1 MKQFFEIL
9 GFAKNYRNNVIQ
21 NILFNFL
28 TSLFSLFSFAA
39 IAPFLAILFK
49 TIDQNVVKPEKFVLS
64 SQGLLN
70 QMNYFLSTY
79 VAENGSEAALL
90 LFCGVIIFMFLLKN
104 ATTYFATYHLAKVRS
119 GVVRDIRKAIYN
131 KVLQLPMSFFTTER
145 KGNILSKST
154 NDIQEIEKSILG
166 ALEMVFRDPP
176 KFFLYLITLFI
187 MSWKLTLFVIILLPI
202 SGFLISRIAKSLK
215 RKAKRG
221 QSKLGDVLTLLEETL
236 SGIRIIKAFN
246 AESEI
251 GGKFNKENDT
261 HFRINTKIQRRQA
274 LASPLSE
281 FMGAI
286 LISLIL
292 WFGGRMV
299 LSPEPTLTGEFFI
312 TFIVIFS
319 QLISPAKSF
328 STAFFKIQKGAAS
341 LDRIKELLQE
351 DLKVKEVE
359 NPKTLND
366 FRQTIEFKNVNFKY
380 DQELV
385 LKNVNL
391 KINKG
396 EMVALVGPSGGGKST
411 LADMLPRF
419 YDPTDGEILID
430 GENLKDLKIE
440 DIRNQMGIV
449 TQESILFNDS
459 VFNNIT
465 LGSDETREEPV
476 IEAAKI
482 ANAHEFITQ
491 TKNGYNSK
499 VGERGGKLSGGQRQR
514 LSIARAVFKNPP
526 ILILDEAT
534 SALDTES
541 EKQVQEALDNL
552 MENRTTLVI
561 AHRLSTIQHADKIV
575 VIENGEIVQVGK
587 HDELVT
593 QEGVYK
599 KLFDLQRFA

>member
-299 LSPEPTLTGEFFI
+299 LSPEPALTGEFFI

-366 FRQTIEFKNVNFKY
+366 FSQTIEFKNVNFKY

-430 GENLKDLKIE
+430 GENLKNLKIV

-599 KLFDLQRFA
+599 KLFDLQSFA

>member
-430 GENLKDLKIE
+430 GENLKNLKIE

-599 KLFDLQRFA
+599 KLFDLQSFA

>member
-1 MKQFFEIL
+1 
-9 GFAKNYRNNVIQ
+9 
-21 NILFNFL
+21 
-28 TSLFSLFSFAA
+28 
-39 IAPFLAILFK
+39 
-49 TIDQNVVKPEKFVLS
+49 
-64 SQGLLN
+64 
-70 QMNYFLSTY
+70 
-79 VAENGSEAALL
+79 
-90 LFCGVIIFMFLLKN
+90 
-104 ATTYFATYHLAKVRS
+104 
-119 GVVRDIRKAIYN
+119 
-131 KVLQLPMSFFTTER
+131 MSFFTTER

-599 KLFDLQRFA
+599 KLFDLQSFA

>member
-366 FRQTIEFKNVNFKY
+366 FSQTIEFKNVNFKY

-430 GENLKDLKIE
+430 GENLKNLKIV

-599 KLFDLQRFA
+599 KLFDLQSFA

>member
-131 KVLQLPMSFFTTER
+131 KVLQLPISFFTTER

-359 NPKTLND
+359 NTKTLND

-599 KLFDLQRFA
+599 RLFDLQSFA

>member
-104 ATTYFATYHLAKVRS
+104 ATTYFATYHLAKVKS

-131 KVLQLPMSFFTTER
+131 KVLQLPMSFFTNER

-292 WFGGRMV
+292 WLGGRMV

-341 LDRIKELLQE
+341 LDRIKELLKE
-351 DLKVKEVE
+351 DLKVKQAE

-366 FRQTIEFKNVNFKY
+366 FSQTIEFKNVNFKY
-380 DQELV
+380 DQDLV

-430 GENLKDLKIE
+430 GENLKNLKIE

-499 VGERGGKLSGGQRQR
+499 LGERGGKLSGGQRQR

-599 KLFDLQRFA
+599 KLFDLQSFA

>member
-366 FRQTIEFKNVNFKY
+366 FSQTIEFKNVNFKY

-430 GENLKDLKIE
+430 GENLKNLKIE

-482 ANAHEFITQ
+482 ANAHEFIAQ
-491 TKNGYNSK
+491 SKNGYNSK

-514 LSIARAVFKNPP
+514 ISIARAVFKNPP

-599 KLFDLQRFA
+599 KLFDLQSFA

>member
-104 ATTYFATYHLAKVRS
+104 LTTYFATYHLAKVRS
-119 GVVRDIRKAIYN
+119 GVVRDIRKAIYD

-187 MSWKLTLFVIILLPI
+187 MSWQLTLFVLVLLPI

-366 FRQTIEFKNVNFKY
+366 FSQTIEFKNVNFKY

-430 GENLKDLKIE
+430 GENLKNLKIE

-599 KLFDLQRFA
+599 KLFDLQSFA

>member
-9 GFAKNYRNNVIQ
+9 GFAKNYRTSVIQ

-49 TIDQNVVKPEKFVLS
+49 TIDQNLVKPEKFELS

-79 VAENGSEAALL
+79 IEEKGSEAALL
-90 LFCGVIIFMFLLKN
+90 LFCGIIVLMFLLKN
-104 ATTYFATYHLAKVRS
+104 VTTYFATYHLAKIRS
-119 GVVRDIRKAIYN
+119 GVVRDLRKAIYN
-131 KVLQLPMSFFTTER
+131 KVLQLPMSFFTTEK

-166 ALEMVFRDPP
+166 ALEMMFRDPP

-187 MSWKLTLFVIILLPI
+187 MSWQLTLFVLVLLPI

-215 RKAKRG
+215 RKAKKG
-221 QSKLGDVLTLLEETL
+221 QIKLGDVLTLLEETL

-246 AESEI
+246 AEEELS
-251 GGKFNKENDT
+251 GKFNKENDS

-292 WFGGRMV
+292 WFGGRLV
-299 LSPEPTLTGEFFI
+299 LNPEPTLTGEFFI

-341 LDRIKELLQE
+341 LDRIKELLKE
-351 DLKVKEVE
+351 DLRVKEIK
-359 NPKTLND
+359 NPKILPPLANS
-366 FRQTIEFKNVNFKY
+366 IEFRNVGFKY
-380 DQELV
+380 DQDFV
-385 LKNVNL
+385 LKDINL

-419 YDPTDGEILID
+419 YDPTEGEILID
-430 GENLKDLKIE
+430 GENIKNLKIQ
-440 DIRNQMGIV
+440 DIRDQMGIV

-482 ANAHEFITQ
+482 ANAHEFILQ
-491 TKNGYNSK
+491 SKDGYNSK

-514 LSIARAVFKNPP
+514 ISIARAVFKNPP

-575 VIENGEIVQVGK
+575 VIENGNIVQIGK

-593 QEGVYK
+593 QQGVYK
-599 KLFDLQRFA
+599 KLFDLQSFA

>member
-9 GFAKNYRNNVIQ
+9 GFAKNYRSNVIQ

-49 TIDQNVVKPEKFVLS
+49 TIDQNVVKPEKFELS

-366 FRQTIEFKNVNFKY
+366 FSQTIEFKNVNFKY

-430 GENLKDLKIE
+430 GENLKNLKIV

-599 KLFDLQRFA
+599 KLFDLQSFA

>member
-261 HFRINTKIQRRQA
+261 NFRINTKIKRRQA

-366 FRQTIEFKNVNFKY
+366 FSQTIEFKNVNFKY

-430 GENLKDLKIE
+430 GENLKNLKIE

-482 ANAHEFITQ
+482 ANAHEFIAQ
-491 TKNGYNSK
+491 SKNGYNSK

-514 LSIARAVFKNPP
+514 ISIARAVFKNPP

-599 KLFDLQRFA
+599 KLFDLQSFA

>member
-366 FRQTIEFKNVNFKY
+366 FSQTIEFKNVNFKY

-430 GENLKDLKIE
+430 GENLKNLKIE

-599 KLFDLQRFA
+599 KLFDLQSFA

>member
-9 GFAKNYRNNVIQ
+9 SFAKNYRNNVIQ
-21 NILFNFL
+21 NIFFNFL

-49 TIDQNVVKPEKFVLS
+49 TIEQNVTRPQAFEFT

-70 QMNYFLSTY
+70 QMNYFLSNY
-79 VAENGSEAALL
+79 IAQNASEAALL
-90 LFCGVIIFMFLLKN
+90 LFCGVIVIMFLLKN
-104 ATTYFATYHLAKVRS
+104 LTTYLAIYHLAKVRS
-119 GVVRDIRKAIYN
+119 GVVRDIRQAIYS

-176 KFFLYLITLFI
+176 KFFLYLFTLFV
-187 MSWKLTLFVIILLPI
+187 MSWQLTLFVLFLLPI
-202 SGFLISRIAKSLK
+202 SAFLISYIARSLK
-215 RKAKRG
+215 RKAKKG
-221 QSKLGDVLTLLEETL
+221 QIKLGDVLTLMEETL

-246 AESEI
+246 AEVEV
-251 GGKFNKENDT
+251 GGKFSKENDL
-261 HFRINTKIQRRQA
+261 HFKINTKIQRRQG

-281 FMGAI
+281 FMGAL
-286 LISLIL
+286 LIAIIL

-299 LSPEPTLTGEFFI
+299 LSENATLSGEFFI

-319 QLISPAKSF
+319 QLIPPAKSF

-351 DLKVKEVE
+351 DEKIKEPESPKV
-359 NPKTLND
+359 LSD
-366 FRQTIEFKNVNFKY
+366 FKDKIEFKNISFKY
-380 DQELV
+380 DQALV
-385 LKNVNL
+385 LNQINL
-391 KINKG
+391 TIHKG

-419 YDPTDGEILID
+419 YDPTEGDIFID
-430 GENLKDLKIE
+430 GINLKDLKVA
-440 DIRNQMGIV
+440 DIRHQMGIV
-449 TQESILFNDS
+449 TQESILFNDT

-465 LGSDETREEPV
+465 LGTADADKEQV
-476 IEAAKI
+476 VEAAKI
-482 ANAHEFITQ
+482 ANAHQFITQ
-491 TKNGYNSK
+491 NKHGYFTKI
-499 VGERGGKLSGGQRQR
+499 GERGGKLSGGQRQR

-541 EKQVQEALDNL
+541 EQQVQQALDNL
-552 MENRTTLVI
+552 MKNRTTLVI
-561 AHRLSTIQHADKIV
+561 AHRLSTIQHANKIV
-575 VIENGEIVQVGK
+575 VIDRGEIVETGT
-587 HDELVT
+587 HAELLMAN
-593 QEGVYK
+593 GVYK
-599 KLFDLQRFA
+599 KLFDLQQFD

>member
-49 TIDQNVVKPEKFVLS
+49 TIDQNVVKPETFVLS

-430 GENLKDLKIE
+430 GENLKNLKIE

-599 KLFDLQRFA
+599 KLFDLQSFA

>member
-9 GFAKNYRNNVIQ
+9 GFAKNYRTSVIQ

-49 TIDQNVVKPEKFVLS
+49 TIDQNLVKPEKFELS

-79 VAENGSEAALL
+79 IEEKGSEAALL
-90 LFCGVIIFMFLLKN
+90 LFCGIIVLMFLLKN
-104 ATTYFATYHLAKVRS
+104 VTTYFATYHLAKIRS
-119 GVVRDIRKAIYN
+119 GVVRDLRKAIYN
-131 KVLQLPMSFFTTER
+131 KVLQLPMSFFTTEK

-166 ALEMVFRDPP
+166 ALEMMFRDPP

-187 MSWKLTLFVIILLPI
+187 MSWQLTLFVLVLLPI

-215 RKAKRG
+215 RKAKKG
-221 QSKLGDVLTLLEETL
+221 QIKLGDVLTLLEETL

-246 AESEI
+246 AEEELS
-251 GGKFNKENDT
+251 GKFNKENDS

-299 LSPEPTLTGEFFI
+299 LNPEPTLTGEFFI

-341 LDRIKELLQE
+341 LDRIKELLKE
-351 DLKVKEVE
+351 DLRVKEIK
-359 NPKTLND
+359 NPKILPPLANS
-366 FRQTIEFKNVNFKY
+366 IEFRNVGFKY
-380 DQELV
+380 DQDFV
-385 LKNVNL
+385 LKDINL

-419 YDPTDGEILID
+419 YDPAEGEILID
-430 GENLKDLKIE
+430 GENIKNLKIQ
-440 DIRNQMGIV
+440 DIRDQMGIV

-482 ANAHEFITQ
+482 ANAHEFILQ
-491 TKNGYNSK
+491 SKDGYNSK

-514 LSIARAVFKNPP
+514 ISIARAVFKNPP

-575 VIENGEIVQVGK
+575 VIENGNIVQIGK

-593 QEGVYK
+593 QQGVYK
-599 KLFDLQRFA
+599 KLFDLQSFA

>member
-1 MKQFFEIL
+1 
-9 GFAKNYRNNVIQ
+9 
-21 NILFNFL
+21 
-28 TSLFSLFSFAA
+28 
-39 IAPFLAILFK
+39 
-49 TIDQNVVKPEKFVLS
+49 
-64 SQGLLN
+64 
-70 QMNYFLSTY
+70 
-79 VAENGSEAALL
+79 
-90 LFCGVIIFMFLLKN
+90 
-104 ATTYFATYHLAKVRS
+104 
-119 GVVRDIRKAIYN
+119 
-131 KVLQLPMSFFTTER
+131 
-145 KGNILSKST
+145 
-154 NDIQEIEKSILG
+154 
-166 ALEMVFRDPP
+166 
-176 KFFLYLITLFI
+176 
-187 MSWKLTLFVIILLPI
+187 
-202 SGFLISRIAKSLK
+202 
-215 RKAKRG
+215 
-221 QSKLGDVLTLLEETL
+221 
-236 SGIRIIKAFN
+236 
-246 AESEI
+246 
-251 GGKFNKENDT
+251 
-261 HFRINTKIQRRQA
+261 
-274 LASPLSE
+274 
-281 FMGAI
+281 
-286 LISLIL
+286 
-292 WFGGRMV
+292 
-299 LSPEPTLTGEFFI
+299 
-312 TFIVIFS
+312 
-319 QLISPAKSF
+319 
-328 STAFFKIQKGAAS
+328 
-341 LDRIKELLQE
+341 
-351 DLKVKEVE
+351 
-359 NPKTLND
+359 
-366 FRQTIEFKNVNFKY
+366 
-380 DQELV
+380 

-430 GENLKDLKIE
+430 GENLKNLKIE

-599 KLFDLQRFA
+599 KLFDLQSFA

>member
-9 GFAKNYRNNVIQ
+9 GFAKNYRTSVIQ

-49 TIDQNVVKPEKFVLS
+49 TIDQNLVKPEKFELS

-79 VAENGSEAALL
+79 IEEKGSEAALL
-90 LFCGVIIFMFLLKN
+90 LFCGIIVLMFLLKN
-104 ATTYFATYHLAKVRS
+104 VTTYFATYHLAKIRS
-119 GVVRDIRKAIYN
+119 GVVRDLRKAIYN
-131 KVLQLPMSFFTTER
+131 KVLQLPMSFFTTEK

-166 ALEMVFRDPP
+166 ALEMMFRDPP

-187 MSWKLTLFVIILLPI
+187 MSWQLTLFVLVLLPI

-215 RKAKRG
+215 RKAKKG
-221 QSKLGDVLTLLEETL
+221 QIKLGDVLTLLEETL

-246 AESEI
+246 AEEELS
-251 GGKFNKENDT
+251 GKFNKENDS

-299 LSPEPTLTGEFFI
+299 LNPEPTLTGEFFI

-341 LDRIKELLQE
+341 LDRIKELLKE
-351 DLKVKEVE
+351 DLRVKEIK
-359 NPKTLND
+359 NPKILPPLANS
-366 FRQTIEFKNVNFKY
+366 IEFRNVGFKY
-380 DQELV
+380 DQDFV
-385 LKNVNL
+385 LKDINL

-419 YDPTDGEILID
+419 YDPTEGEILID
-430 GENLKDLKIE
+430 GENIKNLKIQ
-440 DIRNQMGIV
+440 DIRDQMGIV

-482 ANAHEFITQ
+482 ANAHEFILQ
-491 TKNGYNSK
+491 SKDGYNSK

-514 LSIARAVFKNPP
+514 ISIARAVFKNPP

-575 VIENGEIVQVGK
+575 VIENGNIVQIGK

-593 QEGVYK
+593 QQGVYK
-599 KLFDLQRFA
+599 KLFDLQSFA

>member
-328 STAFFKIQKGAAS
+328 STAFFKIQKV
-341 LDRIKELLQE
+341 IKRFLNKL
-351 DLKVKEVE
+351 E
-359 NPKTLND
+359 NPPVIITLKD
-366 FRQTIEFKNVNFKY
+366 F
-380 DQELV
+380 LV
-385 LKNVNL
+385 SFL
-391 KINKG
+391 I
-396 EMVALVGPSGGGKST
+396 
-411 LADMLPRF
+411 
-419 YDPTDGEILID
+419 ILI
-430 GENLKDLKIE
+430 I
-440 DIRNQMGIV
+440 
-449 TQESILFNDS
+449 
-459 VFNNIT
+459 
-465 LGSDETREEPV
+465 
-476 IEAAKI
+476 
-482 ANAHEFITQ
+482 
-491 TKNGYNSK
+491 
-499 VGERGGKLSGGQRQR
+499 
-514 LSIARAVFKNPP
+514 LSINP
-526 ILILDEAT
+526 E
-534 SALDTES
+534 
-541 EKQVQEALDNL
+541 
-552 MENRTTLVI
+552 
-561 AHRLSTIQHADKIV
+561 
-575 VIENGEIVQVGK
+575 
-587 HDELVT
+587 
-593 QEGVYK
+593 
-599 KLFDLQRFA
+599 

>member
-599 KLFDLQRFA
+599 KLFDLQSFA

>member
-9 GFAKNYRNNVIQ
+9 SFAKNYRNNVIQ
-21 NILFNFL
+21 NIFFNFL

-49 TIDQNVVKPEKFVLS
+49 TIEQNVTRPQAFEFT

-70 QMNYFLSTY
+70 QMNYFLSNY
-79 VAENGSEAALL
+79 IAQNGSEAALL
-90 LFCGVIIFMFLLKN
+90 LFCGVIVIMFLLKN
-104 ATTYFATYHLAKVRS
+104 LTTYLAIYHLAKVRS
-119 GVVRDIRKAIYN
+119 GVVRDIRQAIYS

-176 KFFLYLITLFI
+176 KFFLYLFTLFV
-187 MSWKLTLFVIILLPI
+187 MSWQLTLFVLILLPI
-202 SGFLISRIAKSLK
+202 SAFLISYIARSLK
-215 RKAKRG
+215 RKAKKG
-221 QSKLGDVLTLLEETL
+221 QIKLGDVLTLMEETL

-246 AESEI
+246 AEVEV
-251 GGKFNKENDT
+251 GGKFSKENDL
-261 HFRINTKIQRRQA
+261 HFKINTKIQRRQG

-281 FMGAI
+281 FMGAL
-286 LISLIL
+286 LIAIIL

-299 LSPEPTLTGEFFI
+299 LSENATLSGEFFI

-319 QLISPAKSF
+319 QLIPPAKSF

-351 DLKVKEVE
+351 DEKIKEPESPKV
-359 NPKTLND
+359 LSD
-366 FRQTIEFKNVNFKY
+366 FKDKIEFKNISFKY
-380 DQELV
+380 DQALV
-385 LKNVNL
+385 LNQINL
-391 KINKG
+391 TIHKG

-419 YDPTDGEILID
+419 YDPTEGDIFID
-430 GENLKDLKIE
+430 GINLKDLKVA
-440 DIRNQMGIV
+440 DIRHQMGIV
-449 TQESILFNDS
+449 TQESILFNDT

-465 LGSDETREEPV
+465 LGTADADKEQV
-476 IEAAKI
+476 VEAAKI
-482 ANAHEFITQ
+482 ANAHQFITQ
-491 TKNGYNSK
+491 NKHGYFTKI
-499 VGERGGKLSGGQRQR
+499 GERGGKLSGGQRQR

-541 EKQVQEALDNL
+541 EQQVQQALDNL
-552 MENRTTLVI
+552 MKNRTTLVI
-561 AHRLSTIQHADKIV
+561 AHRLSTIQHANKIV
-575 VIENGEIVQVGK
+575 VIDRGEIVETGT
-587 HDELVT
+587 HAELLMAN
-593 QEGVYK
+593 GVYK
-599 KLFDLQRFA
+599 KLFDLQQFD

>member
-9 GFAKNYRNNVIQ
+9 GFAKNYRTSVIQ

-49 TIDQNVVKPEKFVLS
+49 TIDQNLVKPEKFELS

-79 VAENGSEAALL
+79 IEEKGSEAALL
-90 LFCGVIIFMFLLKN
+90 LFCGIIVLMFLLKN
-104 ATTYFATYHLAKVRS
+104 VTTYFATYHLAKIRS
-119 GVVRDIRKAIYN
+119 GVVRDLRKAIYN
-131 KVLQLPMSFFTTER
+131 KVLQLPMSFFTTEK

-166 ALEMVFRDPP
+166 ALEMMFRDPP

-187 MSWKLTLFVIILLPI
+187 MSWQLTLFVLVLLPI

-215 RKAKRG
+215 RKAKKG
-221 QSKLGDVLTLLEETL
+221 QIKLGDVLTLLEETL

-246 AESEI
+246 AEEELS
-251 GGKFNKENDT
+251 GKFKKENDS

-299 LSPEPTLTGEFFI
+299 LNPEPTLTGEFFI

-341 LDRIKELLQE
+341 LDRIKELLKE
-351 DLKVKEVE
+351 DLRVKEIK
-359 NPKTLND
+359 NPKILPPLANS
-366 FRQTIEFKNVNFKY
+366 IEFRNVGFKY
-380 DQELV
+380 DQDFV
-385 LKNVNL
+385 LKDINL

-419 YDPTDGEILID
+419 YDPTEGEILID
-430 GENLKDLKIE
+430 GENIKNLKIQ
-440 DIRNQMGIV
+440 DIRDQMGIV

-482 ANAHEFITQ
+482 ANAHEFILQ
-491 TKNGYNSK
+491 SKDGYNSK

-514 LSIARAVFKNPP
+514 ISIARAVFKNPP

-575 VIENGEIVQVGK
+575 VIENGNIVQIGK

-593 QEGVYK
+593 QQGVYK
-599 KLFDLQRFA
+599 KLFDLQSFA